1 MEINRIVKNA
11 EDFLRNWREPVF
23 FNGLVFRGLERRVD
37 RTKIVRVFCIRNS
50 KSTITQKKPP
60 RGRFLWLTFINLLIL
75 RNKLAG
81 KLRYLFE
88 AFIRNCSFL
97 DFGKNFGK
105 FIL

>member
-1 MEINRIVKNA
+1 MEIKRIEKNA
-11 EDFLRNWREPVF
+11 EDFLRNWREPVI

-37 RTKIVRVFCIRNS
+37 KTKIVRVFCIRNS

-60 RGRFLWLTFINLLIL
+60 WGGSLITYINLLIL
-75 RNKLAG
+75 GNKLAG